1 MEPWEQ
7 AAENLPP
14 GIRGPLER
22 VPAAFQETVQEIR
35 LRRQSP
41 VVLSAPSGEWWVTR
55 AGEPT
60 VTRRPDLLCCLPEQL
75 EDCFLRLCGYSIHTH
90 QEEIRQGFVTAANG
104 CRAGIGGTAVME
116 NGVCISMRE
125 ITSLCLRVARIHEG
139 CAGELVPRLFAGG
152 ELQNVL
158 LCGEPGSGKT
168 SLLRDIARALSAGE
182 YGPRRRVAV
191 VDERG
196 ELSLRRSLPD
206 CDVLTGCPKAQGVL
220 QAVRCLA
227 PEVVVFDELGDDRE
241 TQAVRSSL
249 QSGVAVVASCH
260 GRDMPSLLG
269 RPAVAP
275 LLLTGAFARV
285 ALLRGHGRPGQIQE
299 IVEVREWL
307 AENSGT
313 GVDRGGRNRGGFLG
327 VDPPAT
333 AGDRARGGG
342 PVPALY
348 RR

>member
-7 AAENLPP
+7 AAANLPP
-14 GIRGPLER
+14 AIRAVLER
-22 VPAAFQETVQEIR
+22 VPATFRDTVQEIR

-41 VVLSAPSGEWWVTR
+41 VVLSTPSGEWWVTP
-55 AGEPT
+55 AGKPVDT
-60 VTRRPDLLCCLPEQL
+60 HRPDLLYCLPEQL
-75 EDCFLRLCGYSIHTH
+75 EDCFSRLCGYSIHTH
-90 QEEIRQGFVTAANG
+90 QEEIRQGFVTATNG

-116 NGVCISMRE
+116 NGVCVSMRE
-125 ITSLCLRVARIHEG
+125 ITSLCLRVARVHEG
-139 CAGELVPRLFAGG
+139 CARELVPRLLVGG
-152 ELQNVL
+152 ELHSAL

-168 SLLRDIARALSAGE
+168 SLLRDIARSLSVGD
-182 YGPRRRVAV
+182 YGRRYRVAV

-196 ELSLRRSLPD
+196 ELALRRSLPA

-269 RPAVAP
+269 RPAVAT
-275 LLLTGAFARV
+275 LLETGAFSQV
-285 ALLRGHGRPGQIQE
+285 VLLKGHGKPGQIHE
-299 IVEVREWL
+299 TIEVREWF
-307 AENSGT
+307 AENFGA
-313 GVDRGGRNRGGFLG
+313 GVDRGRRGRGGVWS
-327 VDPPAT
+327 VDPFAQT
-333 AGDRARGGG
+333 GDRSRGGR
-342 PVPALY
+342 PVPTLY